1 MSLNKRH
8 FNLRIEEYFL
18 SKSETK
24 LNNPPLASDL
34 VKIFLLQL
42 KLEKGDR
49 KEYFFDGE
57 SDDSV
62 FNKVDMK
69 PFKRR
74 GV

>member
-8 FNLRIEEYFL
+8 FNIRIEEYFL
-18 SKSETK
+18 TKKETE
-24 LNNPPLASDL
+24 LNNPALASDL

-42 KLEKGDR
+42 KLEGHSKKD
-49 KEYFFDGE
+49 YFFDGE

-62 FNKVDMK
+62 LNKVDMK